1 MRILA
6 VTTKSPYPLN
16 EGRALRTYNLL
27 RELARENEVHLVSFV
42 QTGEDVEGLEAMRA
56 FCASVEAEPLYLD
69 HPRLRLLADA
79 AIEPFGDVPLQ
90 VVKYR
95 TPGMRRRL
103 ARMLERHRFDAVHL
117 DMLHLAAY
125 LPMFEG
131 TVRVLT
137 EHNVESAL
145 LRRRVEAETRPLVRA
160 YLRRQA
166 DRLARYEARA
176 CAAADA
182 VVAVSELDAAQLAA
196 MDPAIRPI
204 VVPNGVDTDYFRA
217 VPGIEPEPGRMVFVG
232 GFTWFPNLDAI
243 RWFAE
248 STLPRIAAEVPQAK
262 LVVVGRQPDGA
273 AVRALAADPRIE
285 LAGGV
290 DDIRPIV
297 SRASV
302 FVVPLRVGGGTR
314 LKILDALS
322 MGRAI
327 VSTAVGCEG
336 LEVEPGRSILVA
348 DTPEAFAAETVRA
361 LRDRALATRL
371 GTEGRAL
378 VERRYDWRVIARD
391 LDGVYRRRDAAAP
404 RPGPHPTRPAA
415 PSPAGEPTR

>member
-27 RELARENEVHLVSFV
+27 RELARRHEVHLVSFV
-42 QTGEDVEGLEAMRA
+42 QTREDVEGLEAMRA
-56 FCASVEAEPLYLD
+56 FCATVEAEPLYLD

-79 AIEPFGDVPLQ
+79 AIEPFGPAPLQ

-95 TPGMRRRL
+95 TAGMRARL
-103 ARMLERHRFDAVHL
+103 ARLAARVPFDAVHL
-117 DMLHLAAY
+117 DMLHLAEY
-125 LPMFEG
+125 LPMFPG
-131 TVRVLT
+131 SVRVLT

-145 LRRRVEAETRPLVRA
+145 LRRRAENETRPLIRA
-160 YLRRQA
+160 YLHRQA
-166 DRLARYEARA
+166 AKLARYEARA

-182 VVAVSELDAAQLAA
+182 VVAVSDLDAAQLAA
-196 MDPAIRPI
+196 MDPAIRPA
-204 VVPNGVDTDYFRA
+204 VVPNGVDTDFFRA

-248 STLPRIAAEVPQAK
+248 TTLPRIAAEVPQAK

-302 FVVPLRVGGGTR
+302 FVVPLRIGGGTR

-327 VSTAVGCEG
+327 VSTSVGCEG
-336 LEVEPGRSILVA
+336 LDVEPGRSILVA
-348 DTPEAFAAETVRA
+348 DDPEAFARETVRA
-361 LRDRALATRL
+361 LRDAALATRL
-371 GTEGRAL
+371 GAEGRAL

-391 LDGVYRRRDAAAP
+391 LDRIYRPRDAAGDAP
-404 RPGPHPTRPAA
+404 AMRPAA
-415 PSPAGEPTR
+415 GEPATAGEPSA

>member
-6 VTTKSPYPLN
+6 VTTRSPYPLN

-27 RELARENEVHLVSFV
+27 RELARRHEVHLVSFV
-42 QTGEDVEGLEAMRA
+42 QTREDVDGLGAMRA

-79 AIEPFGDVPLQ
+79 AIEPFGRAPLQ
-90 VVKYR
+90 IVKYR
-95 TPGMRRRL
+95 TAGMRRRL
-103 ARMLERHRFDAVHL
+103 SRMLERHRFDAVHL
-117 DMLHLAAY
+117 DMLHLAEY
-125 LPMFEG
+125 LPMFPG
-131 TVRVLT
+131 AVRVLT

-145 LRRRVEAETRPLVRA
+145 LRRRADAETRPLVRA
-160 YLRRQA
+160 YLQRQA
-166 DRLARYEARA
+166 GRLARYEARA
-176 CAAADA
+176 CASADA
-182 VVAVSELDAAQLAA
+182 VVTVSDLDAAQLAA
-196 MDPAIRPI
+196 MDPAIRPT
-204 VVPNGVDTDYFRA
+204 VVPNGVDTGYFRA
-217 VPGIEPEPGRMVFVG
+217 LPDAVPEPGQMVFVG

-248 STLPRIAAEVPQAK
+248 TTLPRIAAEVPGAR

-285 LAGGV
+285 LTGGV

-302 FVVPLRVGGGTR
+302 FVVPLRIGGGTR

-327 VSTAVGCEG
+327 VSTSVGCEG
-336 LEVEPGRSILVA
+336 LDVEPGRSILVA
-348 DTPEAFAAETVRA
+348 DTPEAFADATVRA
-361 LRDRALATRL
+361 LRDASLATRL
-371 GTEGRAL
+371 GAEGRAL
-378 VERRYDWRVIARD
+378 VERRYDWRVIGRD
-391 LDGVYRRRDAAAP
+391 LDHVYRPRDATIGPAPDPVAQAAAIE
-404 RPGPHPTRPAA
+404 GGPAA
-415 PSPAGEPTR
+415 